1 MGRLFDFDGPFFSFF
16 EKIADTVILNIIF
29 IICCLPVFTIGAS
42 LTALSSVTQKMVR
55 KEEGYILRGFFS
67 SFKQNFIQ
75 ATAIWLIMV
84 FFGVVFFFDIRFIA
98 VSGEGVM
105 LNVFRVLLLMLGIIY
120 VFEFIYVFPVLAR
133 FDNTILNT
141 MRNALLLSVINLP
154 WTLVLVLLFAVPP
167 VIGYFYLKIGIPLY
181 LFAGFSLV
189 SLISSYIFR
198 KIFDLLVTNG

>member
-42 LTALSSVTQKMVR
+42 LTALSSVTQKMAR

-84 FFGVVFFFDIRFIA
+84 FFGVVFCFDIRFVT
-98 VSGEGVM
+98 VSGDGAIF
-105 LNVFRVLLLMLGIIY
+105 NVFRIILLMLGIIFA
-120 VFEFIYVFPVLAR
+120 FEFIYVFPVLAR
-133 FDNTILNT
+133 FDNSIPNT

-154 WTLVLVLLFAVPP
+154 WTLLLILLAAVPP
-167 VIGYFYLKIGIPLY
+167 VIGYFYLQVGIPFY
-181 LFAGFSLV
+181 LFAGFSLI
-189 SLISSYIFR
+189 SRISSRIFR
-198 KIFDLLVTNG
+198 KVFDPLEANG

>member
-42 LTALSSVTQKMVR
+42 LTALSSVTQKMAR

-75 ATAIWLIMV
+75 ATAIWLITV

-198 KIFDLLVTNG
+198 KIFDPLVTNG